1 MTSDHELQDQ
11 LSSRLHLLVAE
22 PPAGRNLMPGIRKAA
37 RRRRT
42 RVAAVSSTLGVTGVV
57 VAGAVTTAAVRSN
70 PVTGAAVGLAPT
82 SSAGPASVPSSTAP
96 ARPSTVPSVGPG
108 QSAVPA
114 VTPTVVPAATT
125 TPPIGVVTAPTD
137 PAAVRAAPFYY
148 SRTVNEQYGIRTAEA
163 TWAGQFSA
171 GHSTVTSADGTHPFG
186 PPVTPF
192 TFETNYRTKLTWAD
206 FSTVPSAAELHEW
219 MYGTPEQ
226 SRHLYGVDLT
236 GTARGDQY
244 AFSEGIDLI
253 TGMPTTAAFR
263 LAVIAAVE
271 QVRGVVLTQ
280 GVTDEVGRTGTQL
293 ALKAGGDV
301 GAAGTTNEDIVDLN
315 DGRLLQGT
323 LSDADACHDGN
334 VIWRGVYLEE
344 GAVPNESTV
353 VQPAVDAPTGHAASC
368 VLPGE
373 QAPPTAKP

>member
-70 PVTGAAVGLAPT
+70 PATGAAVGLAST
-82 SSAGPASVPSSTAP
+82 SSAGPSLGPRPTAAAS
-96 ARPSTVPSVGPG
+96 PSTLPSVGPG

-114 VTPTVVPAATT
+114 VTPAVAPAATT
-125 TPPIGVVTAPTD
+125 PPVGIVTAPTD
-137 PAAVRAAPFYY
+137 PATVRAAPFYY
-148 SRTVNEQYGIRTAEA
+148 SRTVNEQDGIRTAET

-186 PPVTPF
+186 PPAAPF
-192 TFETNYRTKLTWAD
+192 TFETNYSTKLTWAD
-206 FSTVPSAAELHEW
+206 FSTVPSAAALHEW
-219 MYGTPEQ
+219 MYGTPEK

-253 TGMPTTAAFR
+253 TGTPTTAAFR
-263 LAVIAAVE
+263 RAVVAAVE
-271 QVRGVVLTQ
+271 QVRGVVVTQ
-280 GVTDEVGRTGTQL
+280 GATDEVGRTGIQL
-293 ALKAGGDV
+293 SLKAGGDV
-301 GAAGTTNEDIVDLN
+301 GAAGTTNEDIVDLK

-323 LSDADACHDGN
+323 LSDADACQDGN
-334 VIWRGVYLEE
+334 VIWRGVYLED

-373 QAPPTAKP
+373 QTPPTAKP